1 MSKEEEESP
10 QGENVDETGDETGDV
25 TEEEAAEDS
34 EEISKE
40 EAAEELEEPEEEGL
54 TTGDFILVE
63 LTGRAEETGEIFD
76 TTDEETAREADIY
89 SEDRVYGPRT
99 VVIGEG
105 WVLRGLDERLKGLN
119 IEETVEVEIPPE
131 EAFGER
137 IPENVRMVPYRVL
150 RSKGVNPVVGGQIEV
165 DGRSATVRSIG
176 AGRVQLDYNHPLAG
190 RKIIYEVKVTKQYE
204 EDEEKIRAL
213 IARRFPGADASNF
226 GLKLLKR
233 RARVNVPDEVF
244 FAEGVQIAKRG
255 LAIDI
260 LRFFPDFEAVEFV
273 EEIKR
278 T

>member
-1 MSKEEEESP
+1 MSEEEKEGP
-10 QGENVDETGDETGDV
+10 QEEDVEEQGDV
-25 TEEEAAEDS
+25 AEEEAVEEPEEVAE
-34 EEISKE
+34 EEIPEK
-40 EAAEELEEPEEEGL
+40 AEEPEEEGF
-54 TTGDFILVE
+54 TAGDFILVE
-63 LTGRAEETGEIFD
+63 LTGRAEETGEVFD

-99 VVIGEG
+99 VVVGEG

-137 IPENVRMVPYRVL
+137 KPENVRMVPYRVL

-165 DGRSATVRSIG
+165 DGRSATVRSVG

-190 RKIIYEVKVTKQYE
+190 RNIVYDVKVTKQYE

-213 IARRFPGADASNF
+213 IVRRFLGADASNF

-233 RARVNVPDEVF
+233 RARVSVPDDVF

-260 LRFFPDFEAVEFV
+260 LKFFPDFEAVEFV

>member
-1 MSKEEEESP
+1 MSKEEDNP
-10 QGENVDETGDETGDV
+10 QGEKVEETGEV
-25 TEEEAAEDS
+25 TEEEAAEEP
-34 EEISKE
+34 EEIAEE
-40 EAAEELEEPEEEGL
+40 EAVEKPEEPEEEGL
-54 TTGDFILVE
+54 AAGDFILVE
-63 LTGRAEETGEIFD
+63 LTGRAEETGEVFD
-76 TTDEETAREADIY
+76 TTDEETAREADIF

-105 WVLRGLDERLKGLN
+105 WVLRGLDERLKGLK
-119 IEETVEVEIPPE
+119 IDETVEVEIPPE

-137 IPENVRMVPYRVL
+137 NPENVRMVPYRVL
-150 RSKGVNPVVGGQIEV
+150 RSKGINPVVGGQIEV
-165 DGRSATVRSIG
+165 DGRSAMVRSVG
-176 AGRVQLDYNHPLAG
+176 AGRVQLDYNHPFAG
-190 RKIIYEVKVTKQYE
+190 RKIVYEVKLTRKYE

-213 IARRFPGADASNF
+213 IVRRFLGADASNF

-233 RARVNVPDEVF
+233 RARVSVPDDVF

-260 LRFFPDFEAVEFV
+260 LRFFPDFEAVEFL